1 MSILGFR
8 ESVFRCEDRVKA
20 VFWAVCRRFSGVL
33 LWFYC
38 LLAVAF
44 SVLVLLFEIF
54 LFLVNDLGG
63 RVGEDAV
70 L

>member
-8 ESVFRCEDRVKA
+8 ESVFRCEDRVKD
-20 VFWAVCRRFSGVL
+20 VFWAVCGWFSGVL

-44 SVLVLLFEIF
+44 SVLGASF
-54 LFLVNDLGG
+54 
-63 RVGEDAV
+63 
-70 L
+70 